1 MQWSDYYTSLT
12 TMLQVAD
19 EDGLTNLNLVLMRLI
34 DETELY
40 LFRHPKLD
48 FLATRTTDATQTTT
62 SGRRGVMIPPLFVVV
77 DDVALMVPDAAGVT
91 QRVML
96 MRVNRPWLDTMYP
109 AQGAA
114 RTPKKYE
121 TYYAIDDMQE
131 LQSQPPP
138 SVPTAGQ
145 SMTSSQIYIGP
156 APAGG
161 YTTFFYGTFRPPP
174 FSTVA
179 GFDPSK
185 YSAEQQFAE
194 TPSAINFLSTWFP
207 DLYLA
212 ASLVF
217 GSGYQKNFGSQSDNP
232 QQALSWTQDLERL
245 IAVAGSEEYRKK
257 AMSWDWGMRPMP
269 DAAGMGGPRGGGGG
283 AVPPVGAAPQ

>member
-1 MQWSDYYTSLT
+1 MEWSDYYTSLT

-19 EDGLTNLNLVLMRLI
+19 PDGQTNLNLILMRLI

-62 SGRRGVMIPPLFVVV
+62 AGQRGVTIPPAFVVV
-77 DDVALMVPDAAGVT
+77 DDVALLVPTTTPGRN

-96 MRVNRPWLDTMYP
+96 MRVNRPWLDMMYP
-109 AQGAA
+109 VQGASQ
-114 RTPKKYE
+114 TPKKYE

-131 LQSQPPP
+131 NQTIPPP
-138 SVPTAGQ
+138 PVPTAGQ
-145 SMTSSQIYIGP
+145 SMNPSQIYIGP
-156 APAGG
+156 APDGG
-161 YTTFFYGTFRPPP
+161 YTTLFYGTFRPLP
-174 FSTVA
+174 FYKVA

-185 YSAEQQFAE
+185 YNESQQFAQ
-194 TPSAINFLSTWFP
+194 TPTAITFLSTWFP

-232 QQALSWTQDLERL
+232 QQAMSWTQDLERL
-245 IAVAGSEEYRKK
+245 IAVAGSEEYRKR
-257 AMSWDWGMRPMP
+257 ATAWDWGSRPMP
-269 DAAGMGGPRGGGGG
+269 DAAGMGRPAGGGG